1 MTFTDQTT
9 ETCFQRYSSTAKL
22 QELARQPY
30 DLTKEGNLTPE
41 RISNYQIE
49 SCGFKMLYG
58 TEKVDESILEALG
71 ELADE
76 AKAVEKMAA
85 MQDGEVVNVI
95 EGHPSPNLPALHTAV
110 RDFFEE
116 PRGGK
121 KAVDATQLA
130 KVEVD
135 KLEAFLENNKQFTD
149 LIMVGIGGSD
159 LGPRAAYIALK
170 AGNIEKRRVHFIS
183 NVDPDD
189 AALVLEG
196 IDLNT
201 ALVAVISKSG
211 TTLETATNEEIVRK
225 RFRHSGLKP
234 EGHFVAVTGKGSPMD
249 DRNKYL
255 EVFNIWDYIGGRY
268 SMTSMAGGVPLAFA
282 LGIEGYREYLRGA
295 NAMDKSALEKDYKKN
310 LPLMAALL
318 SIWNQN
324 FLGHHTVAVIPY
336 SQALNRFSAHVQQVV
351 MESNGK
357 SIDKK
362 GRSLNFLTGPIIWG
376 EPGTNAQH
384 SFCQLIH
391 QGSHVVPVEFL
402 GFAESQYGV
411 DALVE
416 GTTSQEKLLSNLFA
430 QSLALAKGKK
440 DDNPAKSFSGDRPN
454 HILLAKKVSPYTVG
468 ALAAYYEHWVAFQGF
483 IWDINSYDQE
493 GVQLGKVLAD
503 GLIDSFASKRKGKQ
517 SPEDA
522 NPLGDELLKQL
533 GEIS

>member
-22 QELARQPY
+22 QELAKKSY
-30 DLTKEGNLTPE
+30 DLTQDGNLTSE
-41 RISNYQIE
+41 RIRDYQIE

-58 TEKVDESILEALG
+58 MEKVDEPTLKALG
-71 ELADE
+71 ELAAE
-76 AKAVEKMAA
+76 AKAVEKMIA
-85 MQDGEVVNVI
+85 MQDGEIVNVI
-95 EGHPSPNLPALHTAV
+95 EGYPSPNLPALHTAV
-110 RDFFEE
+110 RDFFGK
-116 PRGGK
+116 PRESK
-121 KAVDATQLA
+121 VAQEATKLA
-130 KVEVD
+130 SEEVD
-135 KLEAFLENNKQFTD
+135 KLEAFLANNKQFTD

-159 LGPRAAYIALK
+159 LGPRAAYLALQ
-170 AGNIEKRRVHFIS
+170 AFNVDKRRVHFIA

-189 AALVLEG
+189 AALVLQG
-196 IDLNT
+196 IDLST
-201 ALVAVISKSG
+201 TLVAVVSKSG
-211 TTLETATNEEIVRK
+211 STLETLTNEEIVRK
-225 RFRHSGLKP
+225 RFRHFGLKP

-249 DRNKYL
+249 DKNKYL

-295 NAMDKSALEKDYKKN
+295 NAMDKAALEKDIRKN

-318 SIWNQN
+318 STWNQN

-336 SQALNRFSAHVQQVV
+336 SQALHRFSAHVQQCV

-357 SIDKK
+357 GVDKK
-362 GRSLNFLTGPIIWG
+362 GRPLNFLTGPIIWG

-391 QGSHVVPVEFL
+391 QGSHIVPVEFL
-402 GFAESQYGV
+402 GFAESQYGM
-411 DALVE
+411 DTLVQ

-430 QSLALAKGKK
+430 QSLALAKGQK

-454 HILLAKKVSPYTVG
+454 HILLAKKVDPYTVG

-483 IWDINSYDQE
+483 IWDINSFDQE

-503 GLIDSFASKRKGKQ
+503 GLIHSYDSKRKGTELTGKEN
-517 SPEDA
+517 S
-522 NPLGDELLKQL
+522 LGEELLKL
-533 GEIS
+533 IKEIS